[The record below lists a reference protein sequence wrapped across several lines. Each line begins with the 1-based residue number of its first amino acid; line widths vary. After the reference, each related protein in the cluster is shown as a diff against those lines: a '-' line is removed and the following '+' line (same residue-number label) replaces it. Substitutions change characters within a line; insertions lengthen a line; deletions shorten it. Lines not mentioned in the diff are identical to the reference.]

1 VNATELTFAA
11 IIFCAMVALALYFGR
26 QQIQTLRRLRDA
38 NDIPPDDIHYLRRQA
53 RFRIVGC
60 VLLVVLG
67 AQVAGAYVFG
77 LEARVRDLGEQIDSQ
92 RRAGVEVQLNE
103 DQQRLRQFYGI
114 YWIAAL
120 IVLLVIVFLAAYD
133 IWAIRRYGRR
143 HRQKIDAERRAMLE
157 GQVLRF
163 RSQRNG
169 HT

>member
-1 VNATELTFAA
+1 VDATELTFAA
-11 IIFCAMVALALYFGR
+11 VIFCAMLGLAFYFGR
-26 QQIQTLRRLRDA
+26 QQMQTLRRLRA
-38 NDIPPDDIHYLRRQA
+38 PNDLPAEDVVDLRRQA
-53 RFRIVGC
+53 RFRVVGC

-67 AQVAGAYVFG
+67 AQVGGAYVFG
-77 LEARVRDLGEQIDSQ
+77 LEASVRQLGEQMDAL
-92 RRAGVEVQLNE
+92 RREHGEVNLDA
-103 DQQRLRQFYGI
+103 DQQRLRSFYGI

-120 IVLLVIVFLAAYD
+120 IVLLLIVLLAAYD

-157 GQVLRF
+157 GQVARF